1 MPSGDSPPALER
13 EFLIVVS
20 AFHVT
25 YTVRDC
31 GYGMELLVG
40 YYDNMDGA
48 MVNIEQVCVPIHCT
62 LCPLQ
67 SVCGVTCICIPLVG
81 CQRYRT
87 SDRNL

>member
-48 MVNIEQVCVPIHCT
+48 MVNIEQVHGVCVHTFST
-62 LCPLQ
+62 LC
-67 SVCGVTCICIPLVG
+67 VG
-81 CQRYRT
+81 CNWCVVLLVYAF
-87 SDRNL
+87 LL